1 MRQIL
6 IPFLFLSFCCIQLPC
21 FAAGV
26 CGPNGQRT
34 TKSSNGA
41 VIHSGLDKGS
51 DRLDAQQIVKAVP
64 KAVVPDEPPQNEA
77 YDEVSD
83 NSFGDQS
90 SDRPA
95 FQPTQRVI
103 PNNVAYE
110 KPADEN
116 VAAED
121 MPYVIRRS
129 APSVAASP
137 TLPIEHFEFDSDATV
152 SHSPSPFVLEERP
165 SVSSSSRWS
174 QFVLPAAISGAAI
187 GAGAVSATC
196 CPDKNE
202 PSLSGDP
209 IDPVDPNLPLSF
221 LLEGTVGGDHL
232 DGEITFEVR
241 FPDNTVLDTL
251 MFQSIQ
257 TLVPFSAVSNS
268 TTNYVSGDIF
278 TVVVTAI
285 SGEASI
291 TQISLLVNGVPQPP
305 PAGPVFAPSVGDTF
319 SFVAP

>member
-1 MRQIL
+1 MRKIL
-6 IPFLFLSFCCIQLPC
+6 IPFLFLSFCSVLLPA

-34 TKSSNGA
+34 TKSSNGV
-41 VIHSGLDKGS
+41 VIHSGLDKGL
-51 DRLDAQQIVKAVP
+51 DRLDSQQIVKAVP
-64 KAVVPDEPPQNEA
+64 KAIVPDEPVEDETQK
-77 YDEVSD
+77 EVSD
-83 NSFGDQS
+83 SSF
-90 SDRPA
+90 RPES
-95 FQPTQRVI
+95 QPTQVVV
-103 PNNVAYE
+103 PKDVVYE
-110 KPADEN
+110 KAADK
-116 VAAED
+116 AED
-121 MPYVIRRS
+121 MPYVINRS
-129 APSVAASP
+129 LPRMAASP
-137 TLPIEHFEFDSDATV
+137 TLPIEHFEFDSDAAV
-152 SHSPSPFVLEERP
+152 SHSPSPLVPEERP
-165 SVSSSSRWS
+165 SVSYSSRWS
-174 QFVLPAAISGAAI
+174 QFVLPAALSGAAI

-196 CPDKNE
+196 CSDKNE

-291 TQISLLVNGVPQPP
+291 TQVSLLVDGVPQPP